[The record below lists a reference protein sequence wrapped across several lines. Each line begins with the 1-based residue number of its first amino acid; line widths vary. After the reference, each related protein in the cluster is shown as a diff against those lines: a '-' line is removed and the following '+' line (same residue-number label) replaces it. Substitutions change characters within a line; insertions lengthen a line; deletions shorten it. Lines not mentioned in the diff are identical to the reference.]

1 MSVTYNVVR
10 DDGVFIE
17 GMTKEQI
24 IAAIAEATGVAVS
37 DIDSAFITK
46 IKEINHQNA
55 VRIWMGTN
63 AEYNAITE
71 KSDDVLYVIT
81 DDTFVEDTS
90 NELINLDNKIDANNE
105 TMEDRMDEFEE
116 SMKAQIAAI
125 KDKIATNPVIE
136 SEVTGESYGTKGLAY
151 MVSFDPVTSGS
162 DRTATVSA
170 TAVRIGHNRQG
181 SVNITVDIPYGE
193 YGVGSDFTA
202 HVMIKTFDGYDSSDT
217 NWENMESVLD
227 TTVSSDTI
235 NHIVVDNYS
244 FVGKTDPT
252 NFFFCRIEFSGKF

>member
-10 DDGVFIE
+10 NDGVFIE

-90 NELINLDNKIDANNE
+90 EELINLDNKIDANNE
-105 TMEDRMDEFEE
+105 TMEDRMNEFEE

-125 KDKIATNPVIE
+125 KDKIATDPVIDVDLTE
-136 SEVTGESYGTKGLAY
+136 GDQIYNLAY
-151 MVSFDPVTSGS
+151 KVSFSTVASAS
-162 DRTATVSA
+162 DRTATVSSN
-170 TAVRIGHNRQG
+170 VEEIFHHREG

-193 YGVGSDFTA
+193 YAEGSDFTA
-202 HVMIKTFDGYDSSDT
+202 HVMIKIFDVDYDYDV
-217 NWENMESVLD
+217 NWDNGELLLD
-227 TTVSSDTI
+227 TTVSSDMI
-235 NHIVVDNYS
+235 NHIVNEYSLANRDNATS
-244 FVGKTDPT
+244 F
-252 NFFFCRIEFSGKF
+252 FACRIEFSGKF

>member
-10 DDGVFIE
+10 NDGVFIE

-90 NELINLDNKIDANNE
+90 NELINLDNKIDANHDA
-105 TMEDRMDEFEE
+105 MEAEFDAFKAEVDERLEE
-116 SMKAQIAAI
+116 IENIINAPTKSYTFSKQYDYGDVTTFTLSDDLEIGKATTLYITINCVLEADGSSGSNCRYKYDTASAVNFKTAGNYSI
-125 KDKIATNPVIE
+125 ME
-136 SEVTGESYGTKGLAY
+136 SEIISLAGIQSSWVNGGEIGN
-151 MVSFDPVTSGS
+151 TSQKIFG
-162 DRTATVSA
+162 
-170 TAVRIGHNRQG
+170 
-181 SVNITVDIPYGE
+181 VD
-193 YGVGSDFTA
+193 S
-202 HVMIKTFDGYDSSDT
+202 HDGYG
-217 NWENMESVLD
+217 
-227 TTVSSDTI
+227 I
-235 NHIVVDNYS
+235 NVAEDNPFPVYAVTMKIKAMRLS
-244 FVGKTDPT
+244 
-252 NFFFCRIEFSGKF
+252 